1 MMVEAKIVLPQLGI
15 PWSHKTSPELNFYC
29 PYRGCSS
36 SQLPV
41 EGSCF
46 FRASL
51 WSIDR
56 SVPRNHR
63 SILALLLWHV
73 ADAVDS
79 VRSITRYLMLSVKAL
94 IQVSV
99 FQVCESTIVLDSIVD
114 MYGDVIS

>member
-1 MMVEAKIVLPQLGI
+1 M
-15 PWSHKTSPELNFYC
+15 FY
-29 PYRGCSS
+29 SS

-51 WSIDR
+51 WSIDG
-56 SVPRNHR
+56 SVPRNQR

-79 VRSITRYLMLSVKAL
+79 VRSTRRCLMLSVKAL

-99 FQVCESTIVLDSIVD
+99 FQVCESAIVPHSMVD
-114 MYGDVIS
+114 MYGNVIS